1 MRAEGAYHN
10 CKNDN
15 KNTNI
20 VHWRKSRMSLRW
32 LPESGDMPFA
42 DTQKGSSYPAVACC
56 SASLSGHTT
65 SWTLF
70 NIATVPGV
78 QDKIAEELDSLGLLA
93 KPGCPPPR
101 ELEWEDLK
109 KLPYLT
115 AATKEAMRML
125 PVVSVMGRVAGK
137 DMMCGPYKIPK
148 GTFVATPLFAIHNT
162 IHNWQEPQE
171 YRPER
176 WLDVPVE
183 TYVYDSTTTTTGGE
197 GAHGMMWD
205 GG

>member
-1 MRAEGAYHN
+1 MRMHLL
-10 CKNDN
+10 
-15 KNTNI
+15 T
-20 VHWRKSRMSLRW
+20 R
-32 LPESGDMPFA
+32 
-42 DTQKGSSYPAVACC
+42 ACL
-56 SASLSGHTT
+56 ALSCTGHTT

-93 KPGCPPPR
+93 KPGCPAPR
-101 ELEWEDLK
+101 EMEWEDLK

-125 PVVSVMGRVAGK
+125 PVVSVMGRVAGQ

-148 GTFVATPLFAIHNT
+148 GTVVGTPLFAIHNT
-162 IHNWQEPQE
+162 IHNWVEPE
-171 YRPER
+171 VFRPER

-183 TYVYDSTTTTTGGE
+183 TYVYDSTTGTTGGE
-197 GAHGMMWD
+197 WRSTE
-205 GG
+205 